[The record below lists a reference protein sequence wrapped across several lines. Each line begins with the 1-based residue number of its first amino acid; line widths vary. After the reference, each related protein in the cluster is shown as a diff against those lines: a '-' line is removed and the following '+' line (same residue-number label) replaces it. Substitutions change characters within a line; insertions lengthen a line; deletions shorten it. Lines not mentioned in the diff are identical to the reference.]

1 MFLLPGA
8 RPISQ
13 EAQDVSIPSIKA
25 IVSAVKA
32 TQKPIARPRMSVND
46 IRNIP
51 EREYTIDPDTGE
63 LVEVEVET
71 PGV

>member
-1 MFLLPGA
+1 M
-8 RPISQ
+8 
-13 EAQDVSIPSIKA
+13 SIPSIKA